1 MSFEDKIFDK
11 NNLDFYL
18 RELAR
23 EFRKL
28 NGKTMRAEMI
38 LIGGASVLLNYG
50 FRDMT
55 YDIDAIIISSSAMKQ
70 AVNNVGDRLDLPNGW
85 LNTDFMKTKSYSSKL
100 REHSVYYKTFS
111 NILTVRTVT
120 AEYLIAMKLMAG
132 RPYKNDLSDILGILN
147 WHKENDVPV
156 TYERIQSAVKELYGE
171 WAVLPE
177 ASRKFIEKALK
188 EDNYVQVFDEI
199 RNSEK
204 KNKAVLINFEETYP
218 GVLSEDNLADILHK
232 ANEKLE
238 DHHDE

>member
-1 MSFEDKIFDK
+1 
-11 NNLDFYL
+11 
-18 RELAR
+18 
-23 EFRKL
+23 
-28 NGKTMRAEMI
+28 
-38 LIGGASVLLNYG
+38 
-50 FRDMT
+50 
-55 YDIDAIIISSSAMKQ
+55 MKQ
-70 AVNNVGDRLDLPNGW
+70 AVNNVGDRLGLPNGW

-156 TYERIQSAVKELYGE
+156 TYERIRSAVKELYGE

-188 EDNYVQVFDEI
+188 EDNYVQVFNEI
-199 RNSEK
+199 RNREK

>member
-177 ASRKFIEKALK
+177 ASRKFIGKALE
-188 EDNYVQVFDEI
+188 EDNYDQGFDEI

>member
-204 KNKAVLINFEETYP
+204 KNKAVLKNFEETYP